1 MTVYRGPPLSRSPIS
16 LVEPEPRQFLT
27 ALATADLADSQK
39 DWFHR
44 AQSDNGCFFFAVQHQ
59 GSVAGQIVLHDIDWE
74 AKEAMVAY
82 HLFRTENRGRG
93 LGTAA
98 LKALCGY
105 AFGRL
110 GLRRLVAITSYDN
123 VASRRIAAQ
132 AGFRELGA
140 AREGANLVVYEQLAR
155 GGSPSGCSGRA
166 NVASL
171 V

>member
-1 MTVYRGPPLSRSPIS
+1 MTIYRGPPLSRSPIS
-16 LVEPEPRQFLT
+16 LVEPDHHVVVE
-27 ALATADLADSQK
+27 AVHVADLTEHQK
-39 DWFHR
+39 SWFER
-44 AQSDNGCFFFAVQHQ
+44 ARWDKGCYYFGVQHQ
-59 GSVAGQIVLHDIDWE
+59 GKVAGQIVLHDIDWE

-98 LKALCGY
+98 LKALCEY

-123 VASRRIAAQ
+123 VASRRIVAK

-140 AREGANLVVYEQLAR
+140 AREGPNLVVYEQLAKEA
-155 GGSPSGCSGRA
+155 G
-166 NVASL
+166 VL
-171 V
+171 VDVQDQLT